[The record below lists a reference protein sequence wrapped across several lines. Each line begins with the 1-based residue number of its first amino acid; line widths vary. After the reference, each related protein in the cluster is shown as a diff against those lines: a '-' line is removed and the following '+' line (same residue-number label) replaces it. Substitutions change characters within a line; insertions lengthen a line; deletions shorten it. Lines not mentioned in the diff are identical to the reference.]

1 MNYEQKYLKY
11 KQKYLAIK
19 KGGDPCNNMLDAIKQ
34 VVNDNHTDNSIKIKF
49 IQALF
54 IPPPQRTP
62 PLPPRRPPPAPPLQP
77 QTPPLL
83 PRRPP
88 PQPPLQ
94 PLQPQLDTGLNVPV
108 EDEIELY
115 VPTRGGDSS
124 NIWPIIS
131 NKWKK
136 NKRLGIKG
144 KTNPALNF
152 IIIEKNHNKNDEPIL
167 GRGTFT
173 AVYQISNAINTLDTT
188 KYILRIYERN
198 IDLFTKHY
206 MYNPKIINE
215 YARYSDY
222 LIKIYYYGEL
232 KTVFSKFR
240 YIEDENDND
249 NDSYELSRGN
259 KEYVFDYA
267 ITKIY
272 NTATFDKKNIINNLS
287 NKDKF
292 TFLYNNV
299 VMLKKLA
306 ENNEFHA
313 DYKIANVGWDNP
325 STLNVIMID
334 YDDETI
340 QKALSSNKKLHSD
353 RGGIINQQTYSS
365 TYIPE
370 YLKDKDDNLLPKYTA
385 DKFIKYSVGG
395 LYMIMLHL
403 DIKYTQT
410 SVKIPSNLKT
420 ITSKQINVLDMRN
433 LGESIHLNH
442 INYNMIPTY
451 DEIISILD
459 YIKALGYVS

>member
-11 KQKYLAIK
+11 KQKYLSLK
-19 KGGDPCNNMLDAIKQ
+19 KGGDPCNNMLAAIKQ
-34 VVNDNHTDNSIKIKF
+34 VVNDQSTDNSIKIKF

-54 IPPPQRTP
+54 MPPPQRTP
-62 PLPPRRPPPAPPLQP
+62 PLPPRRPPPPPPIQPPPLQPPPLQP
-77 QTPPLL
+77 Q
-83 PRRPP
+83 
-88 PQPPLQ
+88 Q
-94 PLQPQLDTGLNVPV
+94 QLNTRLNVPV

-152 IIIEKNHNKNDEPIL
+152 VIIEKNQNRNDAPIL

-173 AVYQISNAINTLDTT
+173 AVYQISNAINSLDTT

-198 IDLFTKHY
+198 TDLFTKHY
-206 MYNPKIINE
+206 MYNPKIVNE
-215 YARYSDY
+215 YARYNDY

-232 KTVFSKFR
+232 KTTFSKFK

-267 ITKIY
+267 ITKVY
-272 NTATFDKKNIINNLS
+272 NTATFDRNNIVNNLS

-306 ENNEFHA
+306 DNNEFHA
-313 DYKIANVGWDNP
+313 DYKIANVAWDNP
-325 STLNVIMID
+325 KTLNVIMAD
-334 YDDETI
+334 FDDETI
-340 QKALSSNKKLHSD
+340 QKALPSNKKLHSD
-353 RGGIINQQTYSS
+353 LGGIINQQTYSS

-370 YLKDKDDNLLPKYTA
+370 YLKDADDNLLPKYTA

-403 DIKYTQT
+403 DIKYSQL
-410 SVKIPSNLKT
+410 SVKIPINLKS
-420 ITSKQINVLDMRN
+420 ITSKQINILDMRN

-442 INYNMIPTY
+442 KNYDMIPSY